1 MVKPVTVQ
9 LCEPV
14 GAVVVLATVHDP
26 LGVPAT
32 LYVLATPSAV
42 KVTFKA
48 PVPALVTVGVANL
61 LVVMTAAEA
70 ADTVEVVELP
80 DGVTVNV

>member
-1 MVKPVTVQ
+1 M
-9 LCEPV
+9 
-14 GAVVVLATVHDP
+14 LATVHDP

-32 LYVLATPSAV
+32 EYVLATPSAV

-61 LVVMTAAEA
+61 LVAVTEAEA
-70 ADTVEVVELP
+70 ADAVDVVELP
-80 DGVTVNV
+80 EGVTTNV